1 MRYLMMVKATKEYEA
16 GIPPSPA
23 MMARMGKFMEE
34 MTKAGVLLAAEG
46 LQPSSKGARLRY
58 AGGKVMVTDGP
69 FAETK
74 ELIGGY
80 AIVQANS
87 HAEAVELARRF
98 VQVHIEAGIREVD
111 MEIRPLSYPG
121 SPGCTPS

>member
-1 MRYLMMVKATKEYEA
+1 MLLFRNA
-16 GIPPSPA
+16 GEETHAHLSPEQ
-23 MMARMGKFMEE
+23 KKE
-34 MTKAGVLLAAEG
+34 MTKKWNDWFEGLAARGKAQHGHPLG
-46 LQPSSKGARLRY
+46 LDGRVVSGARGER
-58 AGGKVMVTDGP
+58 VTDGP

-98 VQVHIEAGIREVD
+98 VQVHIEAGIQEVE

-121 SPGCTPS
+121 SPGCTPA

>member
-1 MRYLMMVKATKEYEA
+1 MRYMMMVKATQDYEA
-16 GIPPSPA
+16 GIPPSQA
-23 MMARMGKFMEE
+23 LMAGMGKFMGE
-34 MTKAGVLLAAEG
+34 MGKAGVLLAAGG
-46 LQPSSKGARLRY
+46 LQPSSKGARVRY

-69 FAETK
+69 FTETK

-111 MEIRPLSYPG
+111 VEIRPLSDPG
-121 SPGCTPS
+121 PPG